1 MYPLKIDDDGAY
13 SNEIDWEDEPVPV
26 RKRHHKQW
34 DKFVRNISGGLTVC
48 KPAKGQWIHMEKLY
62 EDRVIP
68 VRIACTKEQIMTIC
82 KFTMN
87 HYRQK
92 SVMCY
97 HLSDEVIMLQRRGV

>member
-13 SNEIDWEDEPVPV
+13 SNEIGWEDEPIPV

-48 KPAKGQWIHMEKLY
+48 KPAKGQWIHMGKLY

-68 VRIACTKEQIMTIC
+68 VRIACTREQIMTIC
-82 KFTMN
+82 NFTMN

-92 SVMCY
+92 SVMSY
-97 HLSDEVIMLQRRGV
+97 HLSDEVVMFERRGV